1 SRARSLLAEGLE
13 PQEAAGR
20 ATATAGSAVV
30 FAGLTVMIAL
40 LGLSLAGIPFLT
52 VMGIGASGA
61 VAIAVMISLSM
72 VPALLAS
79 EKGKTTPNPP
89 RRYRKA
95 MARAEAAAASGGP
108 DPRTDPAV
116 LAEAGEPYPATRT
129 DRFFA
134 GWLSLVTKA
143 PIVTIVLIVGG
154 LSLFAI

>member
-1 SRARSLLAEGLE
+1 

-72 VPALLAS
+72 VPALLGIA
-79 EKGKTTPNPP
+79 KGKIPP
-89 RRYRKA
+89 KPSRRYRKA
-95 MARAEAAAASGGP
+95 MARAEAAAASG
-108 DPRTDPAV
+108 
-116 LAEAGEPYPATRT
+116 
-129 DRFFA
+129 
-134 GWLSLVTKA
+134 
-143 PIVTIVLIVGG
+143 
-154 LSLFAI
+154 